1 MPPGSTQCQ
10 SLVISRSHVPLL
22 SWDAPVR
29 SSYFPPWEYSVI
41 LSSGSADNSN
51 KKLNSHF
58 SESQCDCPRPQ
69 LPHRC
74 PDGGGAPA
82 DVAVTFDICSSCLAR
97 SVGVYTQHRR
107 ANSDHLSRWSDCCV
121 HRVLPTS
128 CTRELWVARKFI
140 TISLFSFCFVSPNVS
155 VLRQRN
161 CNSLTLCAC
170 SEPYFYLLQR
180 L

>member
-74 PDGGGAPA
+74 PDGGSAPA

-121 HRVLPTS
+121 HRGPFHIMHSWTLGSEEVYHDFFIQLLFCLPK
-128 CTRELWVARKFI
+128 CK
-140 TISLFSFCFVSPNVS
+140 CFEAKK
-155 VLRQRN
+155 L
-161 CNSLTLCAC
+161 
-170 SEPYFYLLQR
+170 
-180 L
+180 